1 MDKEDFS
8 MKYYTITVNGN
19 TYQVSVEEGITAPVV
34 QAVTPVPAAR
44 TITAPAAAA
53 APAPASAP
61 QANKAEE
68 PAPAPAPAGQAGSIK
83 INSPMPGKIISL
95 KANIGQSIKKGEV
108 ILILEAMKMENEIV
122 ATEDGTVASINVS
135 AGQTVE
141 AGDLL
146 ATLN

>member
-44 TITAPAAAA
+44 TITALAAAA